1 VPYTSTSWEKLSIF
15 LNFLVPKLSA
25 PKEADLSAGLLETI
39 DMESYRV
46 EKRETMRIALADE
59 EGSLDP
65 VPAAGEGH
73 QPDPELERLSDIL
86 RTFNDQFG
94 NIDWTD
100 ADRVQRLITED
111 IPRRVAADDAYQNA
125 QRNSDPKN
133 ARIEH
138 DRALGRVMM
147 AVLKDDT
154 ELFKQFSDNESFKRW
169 LSDAVFH
176 STYGKSA

>member
-1 VPYTSTSWEKLSIF
+1 MPYTSTSWEKLSIF
-15 LNFLVPKLSA
+15 LNFLVPKLPA

-111 IPRRVAADDAYQNA
+111 SPVASQPTMRTRTRSATATRRTPASNTTA
-125 QRNSDPKN
+125 PW
-133 ARIEH
+133 
-138 DRALGRVMM
+138 G
-147 AVLKDDT
+147 
-154 ELFKQFSDNESFKRW
+154 
-169 LSDAVFH
+169 
-176 STYGKSA
+176 G